1 MWWACRLSVFKI
13 QVQCVLICLQI
24 WNAEES
30 HGTSFILWM
39 WRLKTFCL
47 IEILECY
54 HDFRIRRFQEVITKA
69 TWPAVTC
76 NISLFSS
83 KNPHVPHMQL
93 PVGTLCFSIQQPH
106 LGEKGLC
113 LGFVDI
119 LLQKQVGTSWN
130 SHYVLS
136 MLRLPISAYAVC
148 VTHPQ
153 MLDLSTGAPGGECAN
168 TAISNMTNIY
178 HMYFVFSPLFF
189 GREGPHVL
197 AGTISALFACKN
209 TSSRN
214 CISHRKQ
221 KVVMFAMAMSPWGSS
236 LPILGCGLSPALSF
250 CRILFTWGTRLPVG
264 CLAWRSGGWGVPG
277 PAIWPSCYD
286 VQNLQWEKENYSS
299 LLF

>member
-83 KNPHVPHMQL
+83 KTPHVPHMQL

-189 GREGPHVL
+189 LEGKAHTSWQVL
-197 AGTISALFACKN
+197 LVLSLHARTQALGIASRTGSRRWWCLQWPWAPEGAHCLFWDVACPLHCHFAESC
-209 TSSRN
+209 
-214 CISHRKQ
+214 
-221 KVVMFAMAMSPWGSS
+221 
-236 LPILGCGLSPALSF
+236 LPEGHGCQ
-250 CRILFTWGTRLPVG
+250 
-264 CLAWRSGGWGVPG
+264 WGV
-277 PAIWPSCYD
+277 
-286 VQNLQWEKENYSS
+286 
-299 LLF
+299 